1 MTNEKQKTARLVI
14 VAVIAIF
21 FGYIWFQQKQA
32 RSRTADTLALVNKV
46 LKESK
51 SNTAAVKPVTQ
62 AAPTLKPLTPLKPLA
77 PTKTN
82 NSRRTPLQRGS
93 APNFQPAPAPIRRP
107 APLPM
112 PTKVA
117 SSGLP
122 PGRLTPLE
130 REDLLQRNPFKI
142 NRDKPAPPTILPKPT
157 KPAVRAPTAPP
168 KPINLKL
175 VGTICGPMVSWA
187 AIYDMDNK
195 SEAFYE
201 PGAPINEN
209 AKLLTVERSA
219 VTVLIN
225 GKQERLTIDWQGT
238 QQAALPRARARRH
251 TLLPKPNN
259 RGVLA
264 APKLPADSTVSVSKA
279 DLNKNFRNL
288 SQLLTQMR
296 VQPFFEKGKP
306 SGFLI
311 SSVRRGSFVERLGA
325 RSGDIIRQIN
335 GEKVDSVQKAF
346 KLYNAFKNNNSVQ
359 VTITRQG
366 RPHTLNFAMQ

>member
-1 MTNEKQKTARLVI
+1 M
-14 VAVIAIF
+14 AVIAAI
-21 FGYIWFQQKQA
+21 FGYIWLRQKEA
-32 RSRTADTLALVNKV
+32 RSRTADTLSLVNEV
-46 LKESK
+46 LKETK
-51 SNTAAVKPVTQ
+51 SNNSVTNPSVNTL
-62 AAPTLKPLTPLKPLA
+62 PTLKPTLKKGSDS
-77 PTKTN
+77 TD
-82 NSRRTPLQRGS
+82 LQRGNVPDFKAS
-93 APNFQPAPAPIRRP
+93 PAPIRRP
-107 APLPM
+107 APIPL
-112 PTKVA
+112 PTKMA
-117 SSGLP
+117 DSGLP

-142 NRDKPAPPTILPKPT
+142 DKDKPAPPTIIPKPT
-157 KPAVRAPTAPP
+157 QRATVAPTAPP

-187 AIYDMDNK
+187 AILDLDNK
-195 SEAFYE
+195 TEAFYE
-201 PGAPINEN
+201 PGAPINEQ

-225 GKQERLTIDWQGT
+225 GKQERLVIDWQGN
-238 QQAALPRARARRH
+238 QQAALPARSTRH
-251 TLLPKPNN
+251 TLLLKPPA

-264 APKLPADSTVSVSKA
+264 APQLPADSTVTVSKS

-335 GEKVDSVQKAF
+335 GERVDSVQKAF

>member
-1 MTNEKQKTARLVI
+1 MTNEKQKTARLII
-14 VAVIAIF
+14 VAIIAIV
-21 FGYIWFQQKQA
+21 FGYIWFQQKEA

-51 SNTAAVKPVTQ
+51 SNSSSAKPVTP
-62 AAPTLKPLTPLKPLA
+62 AAPTLKPLKPLT
-77 PTKTN
+77 PGKTN
-82 NSRRTPLQRGS
+82 NAKITPLQRGS
-93 APNFQPAPAPIRRP
+93 LPNFQPAPAPIRRP
-107 APLPM
+107 APIPQA
-112 PTKVA
+112 TKMA

-142 NRDKPAPPTILPKPT
+142 NRDKPAPPTVLPKPA
-157 KPAVRAPTAPP
+157 KPVVRAPTAPP

-175 VGTICGPMVSWA
+175 VGTICGPMVSWV
-187 AIYDMDNK
+187 AIYDMDNR
-195 SEAFYE
+195 SDAFYE

-209 AKLLTVERSA
+209 AKLLTVERAA

-238 QQAALPRARARRH
+238 QQASLPRATARRH

-264 APKLPADSTVSVSKA
+264 APKVPADSTVTVSKA

-335 GEKVDSVQKAF
+335 GERVDSVQKAF